1 MPKINTNLDAEQA
14 AFDAEVNEI
23 KQWWQSSAKQR
34 QLKRPYPAERIA
46 ALRSSI
52 KQKYASSDMALKL
65 WDQMTEH
72 QKNGTAEL
80 TFGCTDP
87 LQAGV
92 MAKHQQTVYVSGAL
106 CGYSQVSQPGMDH
119 ADYPWDTVPATVNK
133 IFRSQQWQDQRQR
146 QFRFLYPKSERE
158 GLDNWDFL
166 TPIVADGD
174 MGFGGLTHTMKM
186 TRAFVEAGVA
196 MFHLDDLAIGA
207 KKFTTGEGRTVIPTS
222 EYLSRLTA
230 ARMQIDIMGAET
242 ILMCRCDTDHSS
254 YITSVMDPRDHV
266 YVLGATK
273 PVEPLTSVLSRALA
287 SGSDY
292 AQAQKD
298 WIASAELKTFDDAV
312 AAHGSGNPEGVA
324 AYKAAIKSSLSS
336 SPTAPPLSLTA
347 RRALAAQHLGH
358 ELYSTLLFD
367 WDLGRTPEGSYRF
380 APTVDAVVSRALLA
394 AKLGEV
400 TWARMDYPV
409 PSDID
414 AFHTAVRA
422 VHPDRKF
429 GFGYT
434 GGYNWLGAGWSA
446 EQVKEF
452 PWESSKKYGIVWHV
466 QPIWALQGQRRA
478 ADSFAKLWQGG
489 GIAAYMN
496 VVQGPELKQTYPGLT
511 ARETDEVDD
520 DKDDGYARF
529 KFSGAY
535 LADALLE
542 TATMGIDMDDGGGDD
557 RKGLL
562 KMGEGVVKGPK
573 ANRFG

>member
-1 MPKINTNLDAEQA
+1 MN
-14 AFDAEVNEI
+14 
-23 KQWWQSSAKQR
+23 
-34 QLKRPYPAERIA
+34 
-46 ALRSSI
+46 
-52 KQKYASSDMALKL
+52 
-65 WDQMTEH
+65 EH
-72 QKNGTAEL
+72 QKNGTCEL

-92 MAKHQQTVYVSGAL
+92 MAKHQQTIYVSGAL

-119 ADYPWDTVPATVNK
+119 ADYPWDTVPAAVNK

-146 QFRFLYPKSERE
+146 QFRFLCPKAERE
-158 GLDNWDFL
+158 GLENFDFL

-230 ARMQIDIMGAET
+230 ARTQIDIMGAET
-242 ILMCRCDTDHSS
+242 ILMCRCDTDNAG
-254 YITSVMDPRDHV
+254 YITSVIDARDHA

-273 PVEPLTSVLSRALA
+273 PVEPLTSVLSHALA
-287 SGSDY
+287 SGADY
-292 AQAQKD
+292 LQGQKD

-312 AAHGSGNPEGVA
+312 ATHAASSPDSVA
-324 AYKAAIKSSLSS
+324 AYKAAVQNPCSAGSAS
-336 SPTAPPLSLTA
+336 ALSLKD
-347 RRALAAQHLGH
+347 RRALAAQHLPKDV
-358 ELYSTLLFD
+358 YSTLFFD
-367 WDLGRTPEGSYRF
+367 WDLARTPEGSYRF
-380 APTVDAVVSRALLA
+380 APTVDAVIGRALLA
-394 AKLGEV
+394 ANLGEV
-400 TWARMDYPV
+400 TWARMDYPI

-414 AFHTAVRA
+414 AFHNAVRA

-434 GGYNWLGAGWSA
+434 GGFDWLKAGWTA
-446 EQVKEF
+446 EEVKEF
-452 PWESSKKYGIVWHV
+452 PWTSSRRYGIVWHV

-478 ADSFAKLWQGG
+478 VEDFSKLWQKGG
-489 GIAAYMN
+489 LAAYLN
-496 VVQGPELKQTYPGLT
+496 VVQARELGTSYPGLT
-511 ARETDEVDD
+511 ARTDARGDCEDGEQ
-520 DKDDGYARF
+520 DKDKDSGYARF

-542 TATMGIDMDDGGGDD
+542 TATMGIDGVQ
-557 RKGLL
+557 KGLL
-562 KMGEGVVKGPK
+562 MGEGVVKGPK
-573 ANRFG
+573 VNRFG

>member
-1 MPKINTNLDAEQA
+1 MPKTNMSLDAEQA
-14 AFDAEVNEI
+14 AFDQEVADI
-23 KQWWQSSAKQR
+23 KAWWQSSAKQR

-52 KQKYASSDMALKL
+52 KQKYPSSDMALKL
-65 WDQMTEH
+65 WKQMNEH
-72 QKNGTAEL
+72 EEKGTSEL

-92 MAKHQQTVYVSGAL
+92 MAKYQQTIYVSGAL

-146 QFRFLYPKSERE
+146 QFRFLYPKSERQ
-158 GLDNWDFL
+158 GLENWDFL

-196 MFHLDDLAIGA
+196 MFHLDDLAIGT
-207 KKFTTGEGRTVIPTS
+207 KKFTIGEGRTVIPTS
-222 EYLSRLTA
+222 EYLSRLTM

-242 ILMCRCDTDHSS
+242 ILMCRCDTDHSG
-254 YITSVMDPRDHV
+254 YITSVIDPRDHA

-273 PVEPLTSVLSRALA
+273 PVEPLTTVLARALA
-287 SGSDY
+287 TGEDY
-292 AQAQKD
+292 LGAQKS
-298 WIASAELKTFDDAV
+298 WLASAELKTFDGAVAAHAEASSPDAV
-312 AAHGSGNPEGVA
+312 AA
-324 AYKAAIKSSLSS
+324 YKKAIADSKTQLSR
-336 SPTAPPLSLTA
+336 TE
-347 RRALAAQHLGH
+347 RRALAAKHLP
-358 ELYSTLLFD
+358 EEVYSTLFFD
-367 WDLGRTPEGSYRF
+367 WDLSRTPEGAYRF
-380 APTVDAVVSRALLA
+380 APTVDAVVSRALLTA
-394 AKLGEV
+394 GLGEV

-414 AFHTAVRA
+414 TFHMKVRE

-429 GFGYT
+429 AFGYT
-434 GGYNWLGAGWSA
+434 GGYDWMKAGGWTP
-446 EQVKEF
+446 EEVKEF
-452 PWESSKKYGIVWHV
+452 PWASSKKYGIVWHV

-478 ADSFAKLWQGG
+478 VEDFSKLWQKG

-496 VVQGPELKQTYPGLT
+496 VVQARELQTSYPGLT
-511 ARETDEVDD
+511 AREIDDAAEEVDAAD
-520 DKDDGYARF
+520 NAGYARF
-529 KFSGAY
+529 RFSGAY
-535 LADALLE
+535 LADSLLE
-542 TATMGIDMDDGGGDD
+542 TATMGVEGAQ
-557 RKGLL
+557 KGLL
-562 KMGEGVVKGPK
+562 MGEGIVKGPK